1 MDFNNNLLQVNTL
14 GTSHDT
20 ALIKLIHEGH
30 SLVES
35 FIKFGSAYNS
45 RKSANAHLSRSSGI
59 NLPTDIIQLVYGFM
73 QLSELSLLVPFPLNI
88 SPT

>member
-1 MDFNNNLLQVNTL
+1 MYFNNNLLQVNTL

-35 FIKFGSAYNS
+35 FITFGSAYNS
-45 RKSANAHLSRSSGI
+45 RKSADAHLCSSSALS
-59 NLPTDIIQLVYGFM
+59 LPTDVIQLVYGF
-73 QLSELSLLVPFPLNI
+73 
-88 SPT
+88 T

>member
-20 ALIKLIHEGH
+20 ALIKLIHEGY

-45 RKSANAHLSRSSGI
+45 RKSTHAHLSSSSGMFAYRY
-59 NLPTDIIQLVYGFM
+59 NSVGWAYTTFL
-73 QLSELSLLVPFPLNI
+73 
-88 SPT
+88 

>member
-14 GTSHDT
+14 GTSHDA

-35 FIKFGSAYNS
+35 FIKFGCAYHS
-45 RKSANAHLSRSSGI
+45 RKSARAHLASSCGMS
-59 NLPTDIIQLVYGFM
+59 LPTHIIQLVSGFM
-73 QLSELSLLVPFPLNI
+73 QLFDFFLSELNLLVAFP
-88 SPT
+88 